1 MCVKSCPDRPPMA
14 AISVADSSQKSHRL
28 PPGQKPDGR
37 SSGARRYRA
46 IVAAFTAEIG
56 GDLTAAEQGLINQ
69 AATLT
74 LRAEQLAADVING
87 APVDDDQL
95 IRISGTAKRLL
106 GAISAKAADKKPA
119 TQTLAE
125 YWASKN
131 QAAELEADD
140 VHKDE

>member
-1 MCVKSCPDRPPMA
+1 MCVKSCPDQPPLA
-14 AISVADSSQKSHRL
+14 AISMADSSQKTHRL

-56 GDLTAAEQGLINQ
+56 GNLTEAEQGLVNQ

-87 APVDDDQL
+87 TPVDDDQL

-106 GAISAKAADKKPA
+106 GAISAKAVDRKPA
-119 TQTLAE
+119 AQTLAE
-125 YWASKN
+125 YMASK
-131 QAAELEADD
+131 ARAEQSDD
-140 VHKDE
+140 EED